1 MLTANTD
8 LGDRIVAK
16 EAVKKGVRYFCP
28 ECHSEVILKQGKV
41 LTAHFA
47 HKPPV
52 SCYYGSGESEQHR
65 RAKEEISKA
74 LQFWEDTEY
83 VEIEKS
89 FGDVRADIYAVIRNV
104 KVAIEIQKSTLT
116 PEIIVKR
123 TEAYTKKGI
132 YILWIALADE
142 RINKYS
148 YIPKW
153 WEKWLHAAYFGRLY
167 YWEHLDYVI
176 PVSFGDVQ
184 TYVEETSWGGGYM
197 KTLKRYK
204 RPIQHSPVSIVESFT
219 PAFGKA
225 WSYGSFQIPNRL
237 IFTQRK
243 EIK

>member
-1 MLTANTD
+1 
-8 LGDRIVAK
+8 
-16 EAVKKGVRYFCP
+16 
-28 ECHSEVILKQGKV
+28 
-41 LTAHFA
+41 
-47 HKPPV
+47 
-52 SCYYGSGESEQHR
+52 
-65 RAKEEISKA
+65 
-74 LQFWEDTEY
+74 
-83 VEIEKS
+83 
-89 FGDVRADIYAVIRNV
+89 
-104 KVAIEIQKSTLT
+104 TLT

-204 RPIQHSPVSIVESFT
+204 RPIQHSPVSIVESFI